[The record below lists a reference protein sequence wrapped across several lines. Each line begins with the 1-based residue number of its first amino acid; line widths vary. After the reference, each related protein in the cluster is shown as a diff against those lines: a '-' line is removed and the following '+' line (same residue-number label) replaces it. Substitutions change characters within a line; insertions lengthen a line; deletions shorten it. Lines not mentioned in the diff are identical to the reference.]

1 MKTYKEF
8 LEENL
13 KKMGALKKQIDKT
26 AGSKIDLER
35 SRAIHRDAPQ
45 YPGRSL
51 ERDVFKKWYHD
62 KDERDH
68 KRNVKK
74 LQGLVKSVRKDPQGQ
89 QHMKNMVKKGRER
102 WDAKTDRL
110 RSDKLAQRIPTSKY
124 DTVDSGE
131 RKGKLKKWKQD
142 YLKDKIKSK

>member
-35 SRAIHRDAPQ
+35 SRAIHKDSF
-45 YPGRSL
+45 GSDSSVRSL
-51 ERDVFKKWYHD
+51 EHE

-68 KRNVKK
+68 KKNVKK

-89 QHMKNMVKKGRER
+89 QHMKNMVKKGKER
-102 WDAKTDRL
+102 WNAKTDRL

-124 DTVDSGE
+124 DTSDSGE